1 MKFEAPF
8 YANIWKT
15 TTFSVSVG
23 LIEGKDMT
31 GDFTKTHGVLETVLF
46 ELVRVIF
53 FAYMASTST
62 STAVGLSAAGH
73 WFSFRLQITDLRA
86 TQHYFCDLLTP
97 LAHRLQPKRTSRSI
111 RLVWAYFPDFG
122 YQIRP
127 QHPHCCVVRFHYL
140 FHQLQGR
147 GRSRFFPRPCSRAR
161 KVAITRQSHLPLS
174 ERSHR
179 PLYCHTTLDIFTSAK
194 LTIQ

>member
-46 ELVRVIF
+46 EL
-53 FAYMASTST
+53 
-62 STAVGLSAAGH
+62 
-73 WFSFRLQITDLRA
+73 ITDLRA